1 LDQQGSL
8 RIARARSFL
17 NTAFL
22 RFLAASWLLGAS
34 HLAFAE
40 TRTLT
45 PVADTYVRSISANQ
59 NQGTETKLSIT
70 DLGNHRSLVR
80 FDQTQIMGALAGA
93 QVASAKLRFRITSN
107 GSNWGATGR
116 GVSAHR
122 VTQTWVETRTTWNC
136 PSDTNLNNSS
146 PDCNPAWNMGNSAQ
160 WPFVAAPSG
169 VATIKDGQTGIVEW
183 DVTAD
188 LRAFVAGSAQ
198 NFGWLIKKAD
208 ESKTGRADFGSR
220 ESSQGPQ
227 LVIETGPPPPS
238 PTPVVYDTYIRE
250 ISANQNA
257 GSEVSMQVNNLG
269 NHRSLVAF
277 DQQWLA
283 ATVGTGTV
291 TAAKLRLEV
300 IYNGNN
306 WGSAGRDVAVH
317 RMTRAWGELKATWNC
332 ASDSNIQNSS
342 ADCTGTNAW
351 AMSTP
356 AQWPFVAAPSATYLQ
371 KDGKT
376 GVVEWDVTNDVKAFL
391 QGTANYGWVIKKAD
405 ESKTGFVRYSTHE
418 GAIAPQLV
426 LTISNGGP
434 RDSDGDGVPDDR
446 DAFPNDPT
454 EWADLD
460 HDGIG
465 DNSDP
470 DIDGDG
476 YANAQDAFPF
486 DPVEHADLDGDG
498 IGDNADPDRDGDGVP
513 NATDTF
519 PNDPTES
526 ADLDGD
532 GVGDNADPDVD
543 GDGVANGQDA
553 FPRDRAESA
562 DLDHDGIGD
571 NADPD
576 RDGDGVPN
584 VQDAFPNNPAESSD
598 LDGDGVGDNSDP
610 DIDGDGFG
618 NAQDRFPRDPHEW
631 SDFDGDG
638 IGDNGDP
645 DVDGDQ
651 VPNAQDLF
659 PLDPTEWADL
669 DQDGFGDNSDIDI
682 DGDGVVNALDRF
694 PRDPAESQDTDEDG
708 QGDNSDPDIDND
720 GVENPNDAFPSD
732 PSESSDIDGDGTGD
746 NRDEDRDGDSHNN
759 DDDAFPSNPAEWVDQ
774 DHDGIGDNAD
784 TDRDGDGVGNDDDV
798 YPDDPNRAKL
808 PVVTITSPASLTTLG
823 TTPVLVRGTVDDP
836 QAVLT
841 VNGAPVPLVNGNFQ
855 ASVNLTEGFND
866 IVARAVDQHGGE
878 STGSVVVSLDLT
890 PPYITVQSPQ
900 QGEVVYSDHITVT
913 GLVNDIVRGT
923 VSEEQAHVTVN
934 GVVASVANRSY
945 LAENVPLHLG
955 NNVITISASDAVGN
969 AETKSISISYTA
981 LSGPKINIISG
992 QGQRATIMSALPQP
1006 LEVQLVNELGTPIA
1020 QKVVVFRVIQ
1030 GDGSLSDP
1038 ASSNARALTE
1048 TTDAQGRARVR
1059 FALGTRAGQGNNRV
1073 AARVVGFEDEAV
1085 FHASSDPRPGNKI
1098 SVIAGNN
1105 QRGAM
1110 RSPLPAPF
1118 VVAVTDEGGNFVQ
1131 GAEVEFQ
1138 VLAGEG
1144 KLQNGQTSY
1153 LATTDSD
1160 GRASAQLTL
1169 GPRAGLDVQRAVAR
1183 LAGTDALAGF
1193 TASALVPGDPGQTK
1207 ISGVVLDNQ
1216 DRPIPRATLRV
1227 EGTTREAQSDEQGQ
1241 FVITQVPVGPVRL
1254 IADATTSTREE
1265 EWPTLSF
1272 DLVTVAGADNTLP
1285 APIYV
1290 VPLDMANAAIVGTE
1304 DVRLE
1309 LAKVPGFAL
1318 DVKAGSVTF
1327 PDGSKTGKLSVTVV
1341 NSDKVPMP
1349 PPNGMQPQFIVTIQ
1363 PTNARFDPPAR
1374 LTLPN
1379 VDGYKPGAEVEMFS
1393 YDHDLE
1399 EFVTIGWG
1407 TVAAD
1412 GSTITSNP
1420 GVGVVKAGWHCG
1432 AQPGGSG
1439 TAAQCGKCKQ
1449 CNGTECVPNN
1459 GDDPGECLKCE
1470 NGGPVAND
1478 SETPTSIKDEPGD
1491 CKKPGCK
1498 GGSPTQIPNDSDKPT
1513 LQQTKDAPCKT
1524 CKDGSVEADAG
1535 KDKQKCGQKPGE
1547 QCWTCKDGIC
1557 GNHCNAS
1564 KEKVTHSGEKGLFE
1578 GKIGKWTSGVR
1589 RAVDRFGKGRLSL
1602 SFDFK
1607 VGGSEE
1613 EGYTC
1618 CQDCSMP
1625 QPSEN
1630 GWKYHNFK
1638 AEASASGS
1646 VTAGPKDEDLQ
1657 KFQFR
1662 KLIGDHYRFVVG
1674 ILSLPHITGTISANA
1689 SGSGGFVEDCPD
1701 EGCLHVEGGGSAKVN
1716 GFAGAGVGL
1725 KIDELDEDGAIYC
1738 RRSGAK
1744 YFVDAKECWKFLA
1757 GFEGK
1762 GGTTINATVLSFTAG
1777 ETWSANSTNHCSNEK
1792 SECGGDIAHVDAV
1805 FEYKFEIGLGWFS
1818 RTYENSAT
1826 FNLIEGAHFDCSD

>member
-1 LDQQGSL
+1 MDQQGSL
-8 RIARARSFL
+8 RIARARSVFS
-17 NTAFL
+17 TAISRVL
-22 RFLAASWLLGAS
+22 AACCLLAASHA
-34 HLAFAE
+34 AFAD
-40 TRTLT
+40 TKTLA
-45 PVADTYVRSISANQ
+45 PVADTYVRNISANQ
-59 NQGTETKLSIT
+59 NQGSETRLSIT

-80 FDQTQIMGALAGA
+80 FDQAQITSALAGA
-93 QVASAKLRFRITSN
+93 QVASAKLRLRITSN

-122 VTQTWVETRTTWNC
+122 MTQTWVEARATWNC
-136 PSDTNLNNSS
+136 PNDTNLNNSS
-146 PDCNPAWNMGNSAQ
+146 PDCSPSWNMGNSSQ
-160 WPFVAAPSG
+160 WPFVSTPSS
-169 VATIKDGQTGIVEW
+169 VATIKDGQTGVVEW

-188 LRAFVAGSAQ
+188 VRAFVAGSAQ
-198 NFGWLIKKAD
+198 NFGWLVRKAD
-208 ESKTGRADFGSR
+208 ETRTGRAEFGSR

-238 PTPVVYDTYIRE
+238 PAPVVYDTYIRE
-250 ISANQNA
+250 ISENQNA
-257 GSEVSMQVNNLG
+257 GAEVSMQVNNLG

-277 DQQWLA
+277 DQQWLVA
-283 ATVGTGTV
+283 SVGTGTV
-291 TAAKLRLEV
+291 TAAKLRVEV
-300 IYNGNN
+300 IYNANN
-306 WGSAGRDVAVH
+306 WGSAGRDIAVH
-317 RMTRAWGELKATWNC
+317 RLTRAWNELNATWNC
-332 ASDSNIQNSS
+332 ANDSNIQNSS
-342 ADCTGTNAW
+342 PDCSGTNAW
-351 AMSTP
+351 SMSTS
-356 AQWPFVAAPSATYLQ
+356 AQWPFVATPSATYLQ
-371 KDGKT
+371 KDGKI

-391 QGTANYGWVIKKAD
+391 QGTANYGWIIKKAD

-434 RDSDGDGVPDDR
+434 LDSDGDGVPNDR

-454 EWADLD
+454 EWSDLD

-476 YANAQDAFPF
+476 YPNGQDAFPF
-486 DPVEHADLDGDG
+486 DPAEHADLDGDG
-498 IGDNADPDRDGDGVP
+498 TGDNADPDRDGDGVP
-513 NATDTF
+513 NGTDAF
-519 PNDPTES
+519 PNDPNES

-543 GDGVANGQDA
+543 GDGVPNGQDA
-553 FPRDRAESA
+553 FPRDPAESA

-576 RDGDGVPN
+576 RDGDGVAN
-584 VQDAFPNNPAESSD
+584 AQDAFPNNPAESAD

-610 DIDGDGFG
+610 DVDGDGVG
-618 NAQDRFPRDPHEW
+618 NAQDRFPRDPLEW
-631 SDFDGDG
+631 ADFDGDG
-638 IGDNGDP
+638 TGDNSDP
-645 DVDGDQ
+645 DVDGDN

-669 DQDGFGDNSDIDI
+669 DRDGFGDNSDIDI

-694 PRDPAESQDTDEDG
+694 PRDPTEFEDTDDDG
-708 QGDNSDPDIDND
+708 QGDNSDSDIDND
-720 GVENPNDAFPSD
+720 GAENPNDAFPKD
-732 PSESSDIDGDGTGD
+732 PTETSDIDGDGTGD
-746 NRDEDRDGDSHNN
+746 NHDPDRDGDTHNN
-759 DDDAFPSNPAEWVDQ
+759 DDDTFPSDPGEWGDI

-784 TDRDGDGVGNDDDV
+784 TDRDGDGVSNGDDV
-798 YPDDPNRAKL
+798 YPEDPTRSKL

-823 TTPVLVRGTVDDP
+823 TTPVLVRGMVDDP

-841 VNGAPVPLVNGNFQ
+841 VNGAPVPLVNGQFQ

-890 PPYITVQSPQ
+890 PPYITVQSPEP
-900 QGEVVYSDHITVT
+900 GEVVHSDRITVT

-969 AETKSISISYTA
+969 VETKSISISYQA
-981 LSGPKINIISG
+981 LAGPTINIVSG
-992 QGQRATIMSALPQP
+992 QGQHATIKSLLPQP
-1006 LEVQLVNELGTPIA
+1006 LEVQLLNELGTPVP

-1030 GDGSLSDP
+1030 GDGSLADVSAAD
-1038 ASSNARALTE
+1038 ARALTQ
-1048 TTDAQGRARVR
+1048 TTDSQGRASVR

-1073 AARVVGFEDEAV
+1073 VARVVGFEDDAV
-1085 FHASSDPRPGNKI
+1085 FHASADPRPGNKI

-1105 QRGAM
+1105 QRGAT

-1131 GAEVEFQ
+1131 DAEVEFT

-1144 KLQNGQTSY
+1144 KLQNGQTTY

-1169 GPRAGLDVQRAVAR
+1169 GPRAGLDVQRAVAK
-1183 LAGTDALAGF
+1183 LVGTEALAGF

-1207 ISGVVLDNQ
+1207 VSGVVLDNQ
-1216 DRPIPRATLRV
+1216 DEPIPGATLRI
-1227 EGTTREAQSDEQGQ
+1227 EGTTREAQSDEHGQ

-1254 IADATTSTREE
+1254 IADATTSPRDE

-1272 DLVTVAGADNTLP
+1272 DLVTVAGANNTLP

-1290 VPLDMANAAIVGTE
+1290 VPLDMGNAITVGTE
-1304 DVRLE
+1304 DAHLE
-1309 LAKVPGFAL
+1309 LAQVPGFAL

-1327 PDGSKTGKLSVTVV
+1327 PDGSKSGKLSVTVV

-1407 TVAAD
+1407 TVAND
-1412 GSTITSNP
+1412 GATITSNP

-1439 TAAQCGKCKQ
+1439 TAAQCGKCRQ
-1449 CNGTECVPNN
+1449 CNGTECVPND

-1470 NGGPVAND
+1470 GGGPKPND
-1478 SETPTSIKDEPGD
+1478 SETPTSIQNLPGD
-1491 CKKPGCK
+1491 CRKPECK
-1498 GGSPTQIPNDSDKPT
+1498 GGAPRQGPDDNDKPT
-1513 LQQTKDAPCKT
+1513 REQTKDAPCKK
-1524 CKDGSVEADAG
+1524 CEEGNVVADESQEKKA
-1535 KDKQKCGQKPGE
+1535 CGQGPNE
-1547 QCWTCKDGIC
+1547 ACWTCEDGVC
-1557 GNHCNAS
+1557 GNFCNPS
-1564 KEKVTHSGEKGLFE
+1564 NEKATASGEFGLFE
-1578 GKIGKWTSGVR
+1578 GRIGKLTSRVSKWANR
-1589 RAVDRFGKGRLSL
+1589 ISKGRLSL
-1602 SFDFK
+1602 SFDINAS
-1607 VGGSEE
+1607 GGGER
-1613 EGYTC
+1613 GYTC
-1618 CQDCSMP
+1618 CQDCSKP
-1625 QPSEN
+1625 KPSEKGFPYWQAN
-1630 GWKYHNFK
+1630 VNLDV
-1638 AEASASGS
+1638 SGS
-1646 VTAGPKDEDLQ
+1646 ATLGPKASDMGEYQ
-1657 KFQFR
+1657 KKKIWNGFR
-1662 KLIGDHYRFVVG
+1662 IVAGL
-1674 ILSLPHITGTISANA
+1674 LSAPNITGTISGGG
-1689 SGSGGFVEDCPD
+1689 SGSGQVVEDCPG
-1701 EGCLHVEGGGSAKVN
+1701 EACAQVSGSGSVKLS
-1716 GFAGAGVGL
+1716 GFAGAGVGAQ
-1725 KIDELDEDGAIYC
+1725 LD
-1738 RRSGAK
+1738 K
-1744 YFVDAKECWKFLA
+1744 VT
-1757 GFEGK
+1757 GK
-1762 GGTTINATVLSFTAG
+1762 GFCTQSRAQFNINNDSCWETVQSLIGNAGTRLDVNVVDFTAS
-1777 ETWSANSTNHCSNEK
+1777 ETFSASSTNSCSNEK
-1792 SECGGDIAHVDAV
+1792 TVCGGDVGKIDAV
-1805 FEYKFEIGLGWFS
+1805 FEYKFEVKVGFFS
-1818 RTYENSAT
+1818 TDYSDNMT
-1826 FNLIEGAHFDCSD
+1826 VNLTEGGHFDCSSE